1 MVNAERARILNLHQ
15 RQVTGMSGLKRS
27 EFLKENSAE
36 TPILLSEAGFK
47 EFKLVQQHGLMKKF
61 KIPSARSFNP

>member
-1 MVNAERARILNLHQ
+1 M
-15 RQVTGMSGLKRS
+15 TGQKRS